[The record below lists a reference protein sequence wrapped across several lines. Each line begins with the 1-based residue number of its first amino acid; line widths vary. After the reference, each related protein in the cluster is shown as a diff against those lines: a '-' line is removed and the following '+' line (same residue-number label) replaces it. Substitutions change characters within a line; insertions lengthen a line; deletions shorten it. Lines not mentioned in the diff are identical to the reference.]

1 MRSTMNKLQDT
12 PAIGS
17 SRRLLRIRR
26 LAWWVR
32 LLCLLA
38 ALGLLVGTAMFWS
51 RDDWLSSVAQDRWGL
66 SAATMN
72 LDPRSRLLGWSF
84 SWLPNLVVLFALW
97 QIWALFGYYRRSQ
110 FFASGPALH
119 LRRLGVALMAYTLA
133 QPLGVT
139 LSVLALTLANP
150 AGQRRLYIGMG
161 TDQFPSLFFGLAIL
175 VIGIVMEEA
184 SRMAQEN
191 AEFI

>member
-1 MRSTMNKLQDT
+1 MNKPQDT
-12 PAIGS
+12 PNS
-17 SRRLLRIRR
+17 SSSLRLRRIRR

-38 ALGLLVGTAMFWS
+38 AVGLLVGTALFWS
-51 RDDWLSSVAQDRWGL
+51 QPDWLSSVAKSRWNL
-66 SAATMN
+66 SEATMN
-72 LDPRSRLLGWSF
+72 LDTRSRLLGWSF

-97 QIWALFGYYRRSQ
+97 QIWALFGYYRRSE
-110 FFASGPALH
+110 FFSSDPALH
-119 LRRLGVALMAYTLA
+119 LRRLGGTLIVLTVT
-133 QPLGVT
+133 QPLSAT
-139 LSVLALTLANP
+139 LSVLALTLGNP
-150 AGQRRLYIGMG
+150 TGQRWLYLGLG
-161 TDQFPSLFFGLAIL
+161 TDQYLSLFLGLAIL

>member
-1 MRSTMNKLQDT
+1 MNMTQDT
-12 PAIGS
+12 PNS
-17 SRRLLRIRR
+17 SSSLRLRRIRR

-32 LLCLLA
+32 LLCLCA
-38 ALGLLVGTAMFWS
+38 AAGLLIGTTLFWS
-51 RDDWLSSVAQDRWGL
+51 QPDWLRSVAQDRWGM
-66 SAATMN
+66 SEATLN
-72 LDPRSRLLGWSF
+72 LDPHSRLLGWSL

-97 QIWALFGYYRRSQ
+97 QIWALFGYYRRSE

-119 LRRLGVALMAYTLA
+119 LRRLGGALMAYTLA

-150 AGQRRLYIGMG
+150 AGQRRLYIGLG